1 MPKYTVWVDV
11 IESAVLHLEAPTEQE
26 ARELAVEAYGR
37 RQLDYY
43 EGRIESIAIEEESD
57 D

>member
-11 IESAVLHLEAPTEQE
+11 IESAVLHIEAPTEQE
-26 ARELAVEAYGR
+26 ARETTVEAYGK

-43 EGRIESIAIEEESD
+43 EERIESIVSEED
-57 D
+57 ND